1 MDKKQIDDFINEIN
15 NAPIKP
21 ECIGYVYAIF
31 GAETYVGETWT
42 SLNIRAGGHRQSFAQ
57 YNKNPS
63 KIWCKSTHVMRT
75 CETCAMSILFM
86 LPIYVDED
94 KQTLLEHEQRL
105 ISETECVNKCTDEE
119 ERSEA
124 DEEEERSEAD
134 EEEERSEADEEE
146 ERSEAD
152 EEEERSEAE
161 ESIGRGKI
169 VIPIQI
175 GIIYTIYDE
184 EGTYI
189 GSTLGPLPYRMKGHR
204 RSAIIYK
211 ESGNSMRICSSHDI
225 ISRNKYKVKILEWVV
240 VESKD
245 DLWRKEREWIEKTD
259 CVNINIP
266 IRYPDESKKYHHD
279 YYQSH
284 KYDAEF
290 IETGKKYRD
299 YNKETIRVY
308 KQQWNKENVEKMR
321 EYFKQRHQ
329 IMKSNPIY
337 VEQRKQHKR
346 NYNQSENGKASNNAY
361 NNRPDVKDHRKEL
374 YEVKK
379 ETETDEHKQN
389 RIIMSKQWKSQKVEC
404 ECCGIEITRNSL
416 VAHKKTTKH
425 RVNEAAAAAANL

>member
-1 MDKKQIDDFINEIN
+1 MEKKQIDDFINKIN

-21 ECIGYVYAIF
+21 ERIGYVYDIF
-31 GAETYVGETWT
+31 GAEHRYIGETLT
-42 SLNIRAGGHRQSFAQ
+42 ALNTRANGHRQSFRQ
-57 YNKNPS
+57 YRKNPS

-75 CETCAMSILFM
+75 CETCVMSILFM

-105 ISETECVNKCTDEE
+105 ISETECVNKSTHEE

-124 DEEEERSEAD
+124 DEEERSEA
-134 EEEERSEADEEE
+134 EEL
-146 ERSEAD
+146 
-152 EEEERSEAE
+152 SEAE

-175 GIIYTIYDE
+175 APIYKIYDDF
-184 EGTYI
+184 GTYI

-245 DLWRKEREWIEKTD
+245 DLWRKEREWIEKTRIEKIN

-290 IETGKKYRD
+290 IETTKKYRD
-299 YNKETIRVY
+299 YNKERIRLN
-308 KQQWNKENVEKMR
+308 KQRWNKENVEKMR

-329 IMKSNPIY
+329 IMKSNPMY
-337 VEQRKQHKR
+337 VEQRKQNKR

-361 NNRPDVKDHRKEL
+361 NNRADVKDHRKEL

-389 RIIMSKQWKSQKVEC
+389 RIMVSKQRKSQKVEC
-404 ECCGIEITRNSL
+404 KCCGKEITRNSL
-416 VAHKKTTKH
+416 VDHKKTTKH